1 MALHQ
6 VKFKVKSSFPMFQ
19 VDVKDAVQENKFKNE
34 RNILAISVLHQCQT
48 SLESFVPACCQGIF
62 FGS

>member
-19 VDVKDAVQENKFKNE
+19 VDVEDAVQGNKFKNK
-34 RNILAISVLHQCQT
+34 RNILAT
-48 SLESFVPACCQGIF
+48 CCIRARLD
-62 FGS
+62 